1 MFFKFAFLN
10 KMCYDFR
17 MMTEDKKI
25 HWLTRRL
32 KELRKTK
39 ADFARVLDAN
49 PARIYE
55 LENDLWKL
63 QVSHVKKAAEFL
75 EFDRTAFLDFLSGD
89 ITEEE
94 LWNYKPQTEI
104 SSEDLRL
111 LQAVKT
117 IYSRPQA
124 EDQAQDPAQSA
135 ALPSKDKGQSR

>member
-1 MFFKFAFLN
+1 M
-10 KMCYDFR
+10 
-17 MMTEDKKI
+17 
-25 HWLTRRL
+25 TRRL
-32 KELRKTK
+32 KELHKTK

-94 LWNYKPQTEI
+94 LWNYKPQEEI
-104 SSEDLRL
+104 SSEDMRL

-117 IYSRPQA
+117 IYTRPQA
-124 EDQAQDPAQSA
+124 ADQTQDSAQSP
-135 ALPSKDKGQSR
+135 ALPPKDKERSR

>member
-1 MFFKFAFLN
+1 
-10 KMCYDFR
+10 

-32 KELRKTK
+32 KELHKTK

-94 LWNYKPQTEI
+94 LWNYKPQEEI
-104 SSEDLRL
+104 SSEDMRL

-117 IYSRPQA
+117 IYTRPQA
-124 EDQAQDPAQSA
+124 ADQTQDSAQSA
-135 ALPSKDKGQSR
+135 ALPPKDKERSR